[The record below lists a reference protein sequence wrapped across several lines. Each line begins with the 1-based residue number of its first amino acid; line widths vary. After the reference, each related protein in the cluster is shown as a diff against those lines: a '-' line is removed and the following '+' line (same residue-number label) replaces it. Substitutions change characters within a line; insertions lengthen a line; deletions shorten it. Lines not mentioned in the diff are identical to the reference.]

1 MKILV
6 TGASGFL
13 GGRLCDALLLQGY
26 SVRVLV
32 RSTSDISSLSPD
44 IEIFHGDITDYA
56 SILAACSSCT
66 IVFHLAAL
74 VEPWLPDPSKFF
86 SVNVGGLKN
95 VLAAVMET
103 RTVEKLL
110 YTSSFFALGPT
121 DGGVADENQVHHEK
135 YFCTEYEKSKAAA
148 DKIALQAASEGV
160 PIVLLYPGVIYGPG
174 KVTAGNVVARMLVER
189 FSGRLPG
196 YVGYG
201 SDKFSFSH
209 VDDVVEGQISAMK
222 KGKVG
227 SRYLLTGENASF
239 KHVFDMAAVI
249 TDTKK
254 PVFSIPLW
262 VIEVYGWLSVLFSR
276 ITGKLPFISPP
287 TVHVLRHRWEYCC
300 EKAKSE
306 LDYRPRSLKEG
317 LAEWECNGRFTNTLQ
332 LPCHRRYIQIR

>member
-13 GGRLCDALLLQGY
+13 GGRLCDALLRQGY

-32 RSTSDISSLSPD
+32 RSTSDISSLSPH

-95 VLAAVMET
+95 VLAAVTET

-174 KVTAGNVVARMLVER
+174 KVTAGNIVARMLVER
-189 FSGRLPG
+189 FNGRLPG
-196 YVGYG
+196 YIGYG

-209 VDDVVEGQISAMK
+209 VEDVVEGQISAMK
-222 KGKVG
+222 KGEVG
-227 SRYLLTGENASF
+227 IYRIFAFLF
-239 KHVFDMAAVI
+239 IKFC
-249 TDTKK
+249 
-254 PVFSIPLW
+254 
-262 VIEVYGWLSVLFSR
+262 SV
-276 ITGKLPFISPP
+276 GKLKK
-287 TVHVLRHRWEYCC
+287 T
-300 EKAKSE
+300 
-306 LDYRPRSLKEG
+306 
-317 LAEWECNGRFTNTLQ
+317 ECFKTKGNSSRV
-332 LPCHRRYIQIR
+332 